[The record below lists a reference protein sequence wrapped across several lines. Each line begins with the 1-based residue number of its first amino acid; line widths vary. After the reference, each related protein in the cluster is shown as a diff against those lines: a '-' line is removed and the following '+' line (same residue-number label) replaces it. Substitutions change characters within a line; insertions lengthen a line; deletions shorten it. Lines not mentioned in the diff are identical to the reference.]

1 MAVGHKA
8 LPRRKMIVLHRLA
21 EADITCI
28 AEVQGEVADLATLRG
43 GLGGLRNVGGA
54 GEDLEE
60 VVDLRART
68 STLTQLAA

>member
-43 GLGGLRNVGGA
+43 GLGGLRNVGA
-54 GEDLEE
+54 Q
-60 VVDLRART
+60 ART
-68 STLTQLAA
+68 SRRWWISGRGRAP